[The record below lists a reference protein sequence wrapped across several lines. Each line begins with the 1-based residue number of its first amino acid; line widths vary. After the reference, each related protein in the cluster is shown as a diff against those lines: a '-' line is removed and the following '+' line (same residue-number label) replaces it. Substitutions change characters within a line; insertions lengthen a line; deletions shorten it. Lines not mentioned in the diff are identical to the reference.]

1 MTVKRYN
8 RLRADG
14 IAAQVQGRGKEPA
27 ACRSRADENKDQR
40 MLSLFVDVGMEM
52 LQNGAEIWRAEE
64 TIERMGYAYGAAR
77 MDIFSVTNYLAAT
90 MTMQDYGEQTVTRRV
105 VISGNNFERV
115 EELNALS
122 RDYCRRP
129 FDMEELADR
138 IDSIRDKKVNIYKA
152 YIGSLLV
159 GSMFT
164 VFFGGNA
171 LDGVVSGLCALLICF
186 MQRNLKSLCSSNEFF
201 YFLSSLIM
209 GFLIGFIHL
218 FLPINTAMVII
229 GDIMLLIP
237 GLMMMNAIKDI
248 FLDDTLSGIMR
259 LTESLFWTGGIA
271 CGFIIP
277 IFIMGM

>member
-8 RLRADG
+8 RLRVDD
-14 IAAQVQGRGKEPA
+14 IAASGHGRERAPA

-115 EELNALS
+115 EELNTLS
-122 RDYCRRP
+122 RDYCSRP
-129 FDMEELADR
+129 FDMEELANR
-138 IDSIRDKKVNIYKA
+138 IDSIRDKKINIYKA

-171 LDGVVSGLCALLICF
+171 LDGVVSGLCALLVCF

-218 FLPINTAMVII
+218 FLPIDTAMVII